1 MGDTGADAAA
11 YKEEGNAKFKHGEF
25 KEAAELYAKAIDLD
39 PSNAV
44 LYRSAGMQLLCAA
57 QSQQTRVGDRNTH
70 RLVMSMLYGLWMP
83 QIVGSATAAVAV
95 LTATAI
101 W

>member
-11 YKEEGNAKFKHGEF
+11 FKEEGNTKFKRGQY

-44 LYRSAGMQLLCAA
+44 LYRSAG
-57 QSQQTRVGDRNTH
+57 N
-70 RLVMSMLYGLWMP
+70 
-83 QIVGSATAAVAV
+83 AAV
-95 LTATAI
+95 LR
-101 W
+101 